1 MTGAFEAHKHRA
13 FLRGHVKIR
22 NSNVTQSL
30 THNARNA
37 RMLLADISTL
47 SVFSRGC
54 LAHSNIRLANG
65 DTIHTR

>member
-13 FLRGHVKIR
+13 FLQGHVKIR

-30 THNARNA
+30 SHNARNA
-37 RMLLADISTL
+37 RMLPADVSTL
-47 SVFSRGC
+47 SVFCRGC
-54 LAHSNIRLANG
+54 LAPLNNRLADG